1 MRRKDCSHRKG
12 LFEARLF
19 RLVRSFAVE
28 LHGFAIMSNH
38 FHLVV
43 RYNPLACTH
52 WSMREVAERWVD
64 AVVSDTVMQDE
75 QQRQARIGAP
85 RRN

>member
-1 MRRKDCSHRKG
+1 
-12 LFEARLF
+12 
-19 RLVRSFAVE
+19 
-28 LHGFAIMSNH
+28 MSNH